1 MSTIKQDRVDLE
13 MLLNGIDPLNKPTA
27 IPGNPNPNTQN
38 PVNTPSQYVDN
49 SSDAMGVQKSFEFD
63 YDSIKKGIR
72 KRARRTVLNITKHI
86 LDQKLTEDEY
96 IKDKIEQDIDTL
108 ADLYMQ
114 VETNNLMQRSLIET
128 VSKGNSAP
136 RLYEVFGQLTDKI
149 QALNKQIIDT
159 EQKIRK
165 TYIDLK
171 YEIRDREAESH
182 RGQGTPVLAA
192 PKDEPN
198 RIITSSKQLI
208 EMAKKRHAEQY
219 KNTMQ
224 EDVQVVEEIKDDGK
238 Q

>member
-1 MSTIKQDRVDLE
+1 MSKETLDTAQSEVLGCNCPPRPAPMPPYSGDV
-13 MLLNGIDPLNKPTA
+13 MGI
-27 IPGNPNPNTQN
+27 
-38 PVNTPSQYVDN
+38 
-49 SSDAMGVQKSFEFD
+49 QKSFEFD
-63 YDSIKKGIR
+63 YDSIRKGIR

-86 LDQKLTEDEY
+86 LDESLLEDEY

-114 VETNNLMQRSLIET
+114 VETNNLMQRSIIES

-149 QALNKQIIDT
+149 QAINKQILDT

-171 YEIRDREAESH
+171 YEIRDRESEPH
-182 RGQGTPVLAA
+182 RNAGNAVLSA
-192 PKDEPN
+192 PKEEQN

-208 EMAKKRHAEQY
+208 EMAKKRHAEQF
-219 KNTMQ
+219 KNAK
-224 EDVQVVEEIKDDGK
+224 EVEIEPEESND
-238 Q
+238 